1 LETAR
6 LFYYC
11 FKEKSEREK
20 EEERRRANRTGA
32 AERLA
37 REKTEKH
44 RGGERERAFSYSSSS
59 LVVAA
64 SLFKKRKQQNARK
77 NNTILTHLD
86 DAPER
91 ARDGFYR
98 RTDAGFPSR
107 GGGGGG
113 GGRRSGRSGGGAIF
127 FRRRDKQRSR
137 VMVMKMMKKL
147 PRGGGGRGGRGSPAT
162 TTTTTPALSRV
173 VRRRRERRPARRR
186 RRRRHQ
192 VPQVLGRWHS
202 SKFIILYFEVCE
214 VERGATTAKKC
225 YANPQFESDIFA
237 ARTKRLKKRSAHFF
251 SILNS
256 RDEKTAT
263 SRHCETDTSQ
273 QQEEGIFKTRE
284 SSPCF
289 LSLSLIPSLV
299 RRHTHIRTHTKKRAR

>member
-11 FKEKSEREK
+11 FKEKSERERRR
-20 EEERRRANRTGA
+20 ETQGEPNRRRRAF
-32 AERLA
+32 
-37 REKTEKH
+37 
-44 RGGERERAFSYSSSS
+44 GEREDRETPGERARVF
-59 LVVAA
+59 LLFVAA

-113 GGRRSGRSGGGAIF
+113 GGRRSGRSSGGAIF

-137 VMVMKMMKKL
+137 VVMAMMMKKL
-147 PRGGGGRGGRGSPAT
+147 PRGGGSRGARGSPAT
-162 TTTTTPALSRV
+162 TTTTTTPAPLSRV

-202 SKFIILYFEVCE
+202 SKFILLLF
-214 VERGATTAKKC
+214 
-225 YANPQFESDIFA
+225 
-237 ARTKRLKKRSAHFF
+237 
-251 SILNS
+251 
-256 RDEKTAT
+256 
-263 SRHCETDTSQ
+263 
-273 QQEEGIFKTRE
+273 
-284 SSPCF
+284 
-289 LSLSLIPSLV
+289 
-299 RRHTHIRTHTKKRAR
+299 